1 MMNLC
6 QESNHRVLGV
16 ISAAVSGISGI
27 SDMAMNRSSR
37 GGQLAGFK
45 LVVFYGRY
53 LGFGVLL
60 GF

>member
-6 QESNHRVLGV
+6 QESNHRVLGA
-16 ISAAVSGISGI
+16 ISAVSGISGI

-45 LVVFYGRY
+45 LVVFYGWY
-53 LGFGVLL
+53 LRFGMLL